1 MNFDL
6 ENHAN
11 FSIQFPTHLK
21 KEKSALSICQ
31 KKEYPLEKKIKLF
44 KSPNPTKINYKNGLK
59 FHSQFCVSMCNGGVQ
74 MPGYFTQSQTGLND
88 IGLVRISQVKWQFS
102 NFLLPGTFQF

>member
-31 KKEYPLEKKIKLF
+31 KKEYPLEKKIKVVQ
-44 KSPNPTKINYKNGLK
+44 KSKSDKNQL
-59 FHSQFCVSMCNGGVQ
+59 Q
-74 MPGYFTQSQTGLND
+74 
-88 IGLVRISQVKWQFS
+88 KWS
-102 NFLLPGTFQF
+102 